1 MKNTI
6 AERIADFLKNYP
18 PFNLLTKKELKS
30 ISEEVEVLYLEK
42 GKFISMLS
50 QNHLPTFIL
59 STKELLNSPC
69 KKMRCLIRRIL
80 TDWHS
85 RHAYFESE
93 SLLRGLFFAA
103 MISELFDEYLSM
115 SEINQGN

>member
-42 GKFISMLS
+42 GKFIFNAES
-50 QNHLPTFIL
+50 NIL
-59 STKELLNSPC
+59 L
-69 KKMRCLIRRIL
+69 
-80 TDWHS
+80 
-85 RHAYFESE
+85 
-93 SLLRGLFFAA
+93 
-103 MISELFDEYLSM
+103 
-115 SEINQGN
+115 